1 MEATMNIEIKT
12 VVLGQVNTNCYFVW
26 NTETKEGIIIDPADN
41 ADYII
46 QVIREEQIIV
56 KGVYLTHAHFDHML
70 AASSVAGAYRAP
82 VYCLAQEKEVAESTR
97 LNLSDYFGCTYA
109 LTPDRVLQDGET
121 MQIIGMQMQVLH
133 TPGHTKGSGCYY
145 FAEEGILFSGD
156 TLFFESVGRTDF
168 PTGNSA
174 TLAKSVKE
182 KLYVLPEEVKVYP
195 GHGSATSIGYEKKNN
210 MFVQA

>member
-1 MEATMNIEIKT
+1 MSLSIRT
-12 VVLGQVNTNCYFVW
+12 VVLGQVNTNCYLVW
-26 NTETKEGIIIDPADN
+26 NTETREGIVIDPADN
-41 ADYII
+41 ADFII
-46 QVIREEQIIV
+46 DMVQKEQVTL

-109 LTPDRVLQDGET
+109 LTPDCVLQDGEAVE
-121 MQIIGMQMQVLH
+121 IVGLQMQVLH

-145 FAEEGILFSGD
+145 FAEEGVLFSGD

-174 TLAKSVKE
+174 VLTQSIKE

-195 GHGSATSIGYEKKNN
+195 GHGSATTIGYEKKNN

>member
-1 MEATMNIEIKT
+1 MNIEIKT

-46 QVIREEQIIV
+46 EMVQKEQVTL
-56 KGVYLTHAHFDHML
+56 KGIYLTHAHFDHML

-97 LNLSDYFGCTYA
+97 LNLSDYFGCTYV
-109 LTPDRVLQDGET
+109 LIPDGVLQDGEVV
-121 MQIIGMQMQVLH
+121 QVAGMHMQVLH

-174 TLAKSVKE
+174 VLTQSIKE
-182 KLYVLPEEVKVYP
+182 KLYVLPEEIKVYP

-210 MFVQA
+210 IYVACFE

>member
-1 MEATMNIEIKT
+1 MNIEIKT

-46 QVIREEQIIV
+46 EMVQKEQVTL
-56 KGVYLTHAHFDHML
+56 KGIYLTHAHFDHML
-70 AASSVAGAYRAP
+70 AASLVAGAYRAP
-82 VYCLAQEKEVAESTR
+82 VYCLAKEKEVAESTR
-97 LNLSDYFGCTYA
+97 LNLSDYFGCAYA
-109 LTPDRVLQDGET
+109 LVPDGVLQDGEVV
-121 MQIIGMQMQVLH
+121 QVAGMQMQVLH
-133 TPGHTKGSGCYY
+133 TPGHTKGSACYY

-156 TLFFESVGRTDF
+156 TLFLESVGRTDF

-174 TLAKSVKE
+174 VLAQSIKE

-210 MFVQA
+210 MFVQ

>member
-1 MEATMNIEIKT
+1 MEDPMNIEIKT

-26 NTETKEGIIIDPADN
+26 NAETKEGIIIDPADN

-121 MQIIGMQMQVLH
+121 MQVAGMQMQVLH

-145 FAEEGILFSGD
+145 FAEKGILFSGD
-156 TLFFESVGRTDF
+156 TLFLESVGRTDF

-174 TLAKSVKE
+174 TLAKSIKE

-210 MFVQA
+210 MFVQ

>member
-1 MEATMNIEIKT
+1 MRISMSLSICT
-12 VVLGQVNTNCYFVW
+12 VVLGQVNTNCYFIW
-26 NTETKEGIIIDPADN
+26 NTETKEGIVIDPADD
-41 ADYII
+41 AEYII
-46 QVIREEQIIV
+46 QMVQKEQV
-56 KGVYLTHAHFDHML
+56 TLKGIYLTHAHFDHML

-82 VYCLAQEKEVAESTR
+82 VYCLAQEREVAESTR

-109 LTPDRVLQDGET
+109 LTPDGVLQDGET
-121 MQIIGMQMQVLH
+121 MQVIGMQMQVLH

-145 FAEEGILFSGD
+145 FAEKGILFSGD
-156 TLFFESVGRTDF
+156 TLFLESVGRTDF

-174 TLAKSVKE
+174 VLAQSIKE

-210 MFVQA
+210 MFVQ

>member
-1 MEATMNIEIKT
+1 MNIEIKT

-46 QVIREEQIIV
+46 EMVQKEQVTL
-56 KGVYLTHAHFDHML
+56 KGIYLTHAHFDHML

-109 LTPDRVLQDGET
+109 LIPDGVLQDGEVV
-121 MQIIGMQMQVLH
+121 QVAGMHMQVLH

-174 TLAKSVKE
+174 VLTQSIKE
-182 KLYVLPEEVKVYP
+182 KLYVLPEEIKVYP
-195 GHGSATSIGYEKKNN
+195 GHGSVTSIGYEKKNN
-210 MFVQA
+210 IYVACFE

>member
-1 MEATMNIEIKT
+1 MSLNIRT
-12 VVLGQVNTNCYFVW
+12 LVLGQVSTNCYLVW
-26 NTETKEGIIIDPADN
+26 NTETKEGIVIDPADN
-41 ADYII
+41 ADYIVQI
-46 QVIREEQIIV
+46 VQKEQVTL

-70 AASSVAGAYRAP
+70 AASSVAATYRIP

-109 LTPDRVLQDGET
+109 LIPDCVLQDGEVV
-121 MQIIGMQMQVLH
+121 QVVGKKMQVLH

-145 FAEEGILFSGD
+145 FEEEGVLFSGD
-156 TLFFESVGRTDF
+156 TLFLESVGRTDF

-174 TLAKSVKE
+174 VLTQSIKE
-182 KLYVLPEEVKVYP
+182 KLYVLPEEVKVYS

-210 MFVQA
+210 MYV

>member
-1 MEATMNIEIKT
+1 MRKNMSLSIQAL
-12 VVLGQVNTNCYFVW
+12 VLGQVNTNCYLVW

-41 ADYII
+41 ADAIVQLVQKE
-46 QVIREEQIIV
+46 QVTL
-56 KGVYLTHAHFDHML
+56 KGIYLTHAHFDHML
-70 AASSVAGAYRAP
+70 AASSVAGTYRAL
-82 VYCLAQEKEVAESTR
+82 VCCLAQEREVAESTR

-109 LTPDRVLQDGET
+109 LIPDCILQDGEVV
-121 MQIIGMQMQVLH
+121 QVAGMQMQVIH

-156 TLFFESVGRTDF
+156 TLFLESVGRTDF

-174 TLAKSVKE
+174 VLAQSIKE

-195 GHGSATSIGYEKKNN
+195 GHGSATTIGYEKKNN
-210 MFVQA
+210 MYV